1 MKLIKRF
8 AILAFSFLMS
18 AGVFAFSAQ
27 ETSAQTRTVR
37 RVIYRPVYIS
47 PFYSRRYYDPFYDPY
62 FYDPYLRARRDRY
75 YAEQRVARER
85 RDMAEHRE
93 KYYADGYLTPQERA
107 QMIDDQR
114 QLANAIADLRQYRNV
129 RY

>member
-1 MKLIKRF
+1 MKLTKRF
-8 AILAFSFLMS
+8 AILAFSFLMF
-18 AGVFAFSAQ
+18 AGLFAFSAQ
-27 ETSAQTRTVR
+27 ETSAQTRTVT

-93 KYYADGYLTPQERA
+93 KYYADGYITPKERA

>member
-1 MKLIKRF
+1 MKLTKRF
-8 AILAFSFLMS
+8 AILAFSFLML

-27 ETSAQTRTVR
+27 DVSAQTRTR
-37 RVIYRPVYIS
+37 TRVIYRPVYIS

-93 KYYADGYLTPQERA
+93 KYYADGYITPKERA

>member
-1 MKLIKRF
+1 MKLTKRF
-8 AILAFSFLMS
+8 AILAFSFLML

-27 ETSAQTRTVR
+27 DVSAQTRTR
-37 RVIYRPVYIS
+37 TRVIYRPVYVYR
-47 PFYSRRYYDPFYDPY
+47 PYYNPWYYDPFYSSY
-62 FYDPYLRARRDRY
+62 YSDPYLEARRSRY

-93 KYYADGYLTPQERA
+93 KYSADGVITAKERA

-114 QLANAIADLRQYRNV
+114 QLANAMNDLR
-129 RY
+129 RYTSRY